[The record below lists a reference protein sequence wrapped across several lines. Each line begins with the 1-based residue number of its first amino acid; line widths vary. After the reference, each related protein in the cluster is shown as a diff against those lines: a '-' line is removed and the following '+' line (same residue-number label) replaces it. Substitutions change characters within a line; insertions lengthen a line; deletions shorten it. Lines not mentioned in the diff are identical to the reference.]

1 MKFNDLEFQ
10 PIILG
15 ADITAYS
22 LARSF
27 HEQYGIKSITL
38 SMTQTGYVNS
48 SDIIENRY
56 YPNMEKDEVAV
67 ERLIE
72 VGKEFQGKKKL
83 IVFGCGDWYVRI
95 IIENKE
101 KLKPYYIIPYIDE
114 DLLNRIVLKD
124 KFYEIFEELGL
135 DYPKTYVYEFGKEN
149 DLKFDFDYPVI
160 AKPANSALYH
170 YAKFEGKKKVF
181 RFENE
186 EELRTMMDRVEKVFN
201 IVWEIPQNRTR
212 GKSYL
217 VDMGITLLIPFIIV
231 IFFLGSVVYTNVFDW
246 IFPKIPGVTEK
257 IQSLLGWLI
266 FAVITIFTLS
276 SMYKFIPN
284 THVHY
289 KYALQAALIS
299 GIAFTLLQ
307 YLYLETQLMVTR
319 LNAVYG
325 TIAAIPLFLLWLRFG
340 WLIIIFGVQF
350 TYSFQT
356 IGEQDQLPAEGSEQS

>member
-1 MKFNDLEFQ
+1 MKIKEALHIAKRFITE
-10 PIILG
+10 
-15 ADITAYS
+15 DIWHLDMRA
-22 LARSF
+22 
-27 HEQYGIKSITL
+27 L
-38 SMTQTGYVNS
+38 S
-48 SDIIENRY
+48 
-56 YPNMEKDEVAV
+56 
-67 ERLIE
+67 
-72 VGKEFQGKKKL
+72 QGKARLVHDLKVCL
-83 IVFGCGDWYVRI
+83 NAVQQIGRNNVGLLSVSLCYFCTLAAIPLLAVCFALTGGLQLDFRLQNLLYSNFGSDNPFVEWIIHAADNILATAQSGVFGIVNALLFIWLI
-95 IIENKE
+95 IW
-101 KLKPYYIIPYIDE
+101 
-114 DLLNRIVLKD
+114 
-124 KFYEIFEELGL
+124 
-135 DYPKTYVYEFGKEN
+135 
-149 DLKFDFDYPVI
+149 
-160 AKPANSALYH
+160 
-170 YAKFEGKKKVF
+170 
-181 RFENE
+181 
-186 EELRTMMDRVEKVFN
+186 MMDRVEKVFN

-246 IFPKIPGVTEK
+246 VFPKIPGVTEK

-266 FAVITIFTLS
+266 FAAVTIFTLS

-284 THVHY
+284 THVRY

>member
-1 MKFNDLEFQ
+1 MKIKETLHIAKRFITE
-10 PIILG
+10 
-15 ADITAYS
+15 DIWHLDMRA
-22 LARSF
+22 
-27 HEQYGIKSITL
+27 L
-38 SMTQTGYVNS
+38 S
-48 SDIIENRY
+48 
-56 YPNMEKDEVAV
+56 
-67 ERLIE
+67 
-72 VGKEFQGKKKL
+72 QGKARLVHDLKVCL
-83 IVFGCGDWYVRI
+83 NAVQQIGRNNVGLLSVSLCYFCTLAAIPLLAVCFALTGGLELDFRLQNLLYSNFGSDNPFVEWIIHAADNILATAQSGVFGIVNALLFIWLI
-95 IIENKE
+95 IW
-101 KLKPYYIIPYIDE
+101 
-114 DLLNRIVLKD
+114 
-124 KFYEIFEELGL
+124 
-135 DYPKTYVYEFGKEN
+135 
-149 DLKFDFDYPVI
+149 
-160 AKPANSALYH
+160 
-170 YAKFEGKKKVF
+170 
-181 RFENE
+181 
-186 EELRTMMDRVEKVFN
+186 MMDRVEKVFN